1 MTGQEGKQASQ
12 QICKGRAVVKAL
24 YQGTHA
30 WLEPAA
36 ALGPTVILG
45 KGLGE
50 EAPEPVGVQ
59 RPEV

>member
-1 MTGQEGKQASQ
+1 MLLRLFTTVA
-12 QICKGRAVVKAL
+12 
-24 YQGTHA
+24 HA

-45 KGLGE
+45 EGLGE
-50 EAPEPVGVQ
+50 EAPELVGVQ